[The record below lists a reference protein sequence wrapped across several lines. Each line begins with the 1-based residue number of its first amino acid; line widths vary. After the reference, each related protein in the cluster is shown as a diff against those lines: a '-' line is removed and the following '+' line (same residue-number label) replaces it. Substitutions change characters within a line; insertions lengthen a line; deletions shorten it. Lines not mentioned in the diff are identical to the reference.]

1 MEKNLRD
8 QKISKDFPP
17 NYLLFTF
24 TLWYIW
30 KWRCCVVFEDGF
42 QVPSTPQMIILKA
55 SKQWWEAMYGVSSCI
70 SIYSA
75 FMAWEPP
82 MAGWVKLNVDGS
94 RDNQTGSIAAGGV
107 ARDLNS
113 NWVRGFAMHL
123 GAGNI
128 LEAELNAVLLGLD
141 MVWDAGF
148 RKVIVESDCLE
159 VVTLIQN
166 DCSINNPLWWLI

>member
-1 MEKNLRD
+1 
-8 QKISKDFPP
+8 
-17 NYLLFTF
+17 
-24 TLWYIW
+24 
-30 KWRCCVVFEDGF
+30 
-42 QVPSTPQMIILKA
+42 
-55 SKQWWEAMYGVSSCI
+55 
-70 SIYSA
+70 
-75 FMAWEPP
+75 MAWEPP

-128 LEAELNAVLLGLD
+128 LEAELNAFLLGLD

-148 RKVIVESDCLE
+148 KKVIVESDCLE
-159 VVTLIQN
+159 AVTLIQN
-166 DCSINNPLWWLI
+166 YCSINNPLYKEWSCHLAHIYRECNGTADALAGMGHVCSNSICFFDTPPLSISHIVKRDAEGLIHARFLAV

>member
-1 MEKNLRD
+1 
-8 QKISKDFPP
+8 
-17 NYLLFTF
+17 
-24 TLWYIW
+24 
-30 KWRCCVVFEDGF
+30 
-42 QVPSTPQMIILKA
+42 
-55 SKQWWEAMYGVSSCI
+55 
-70 SIYSA
+70 
-75 FMAWEPP
+75 MAWEPP

-94 RDNQTGSIAAGGV
+94 RDNQTGSIAVGRV

-123 GAGNI
+123 RAGNI

-159 VVTLIQN
+159 AITLIQN
-166 DCSINNPLWWLI
+166 DCSINNPLWWLIQKCKKAVSKEWSCHLAHIYRECNGAADALAGMGHVCSNSICFFDTTPLSISHIVKRDAGGLIHARFLAV